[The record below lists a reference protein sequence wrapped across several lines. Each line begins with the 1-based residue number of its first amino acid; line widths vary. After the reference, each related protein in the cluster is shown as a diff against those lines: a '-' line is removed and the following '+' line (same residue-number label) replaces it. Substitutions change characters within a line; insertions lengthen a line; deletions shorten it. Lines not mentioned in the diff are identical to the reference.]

1 MTRVLTEQ
9 EETPLEA
16 NVLDDYMDTFNK
28 ELTVET
34 ATLGKSADYV
44 KTESDEPKGETE
56 TSEGVQHVESLER
69 DKMSVDSCAVD
80 VQVGYNVEILVV
92 DTEDM
97 PSGQASSGIIQI
109 CR

>member
-44 KTESDEPKGETE
+44 KTERDEPKRETE
-56 TSEGVQHVESLER
+56 TRDLKIKSFLNSEEGVFG
-69 DKMSVDSCAVD
+69 K
-80 VQVGYNVEILVV
+80 G
-92 DTEDM
+92 
-97 PSGQASSGIIQI
+97 
-109 CR
+109 